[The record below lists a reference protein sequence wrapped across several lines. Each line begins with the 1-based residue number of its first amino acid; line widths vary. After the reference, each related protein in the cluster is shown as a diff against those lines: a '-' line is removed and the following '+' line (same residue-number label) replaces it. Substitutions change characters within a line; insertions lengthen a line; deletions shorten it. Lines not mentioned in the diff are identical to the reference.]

1 MNHFNIYYYKAL
13 KIKEMQSSN
22 GQEFWPNLPQVRANY
37 EWVYSKRHT
46 QEMEMV
52 ASRSYKVVGITA
64 KKFSKE

>member
-1 MNHFNIYYYKAL
+1 
-13 KIKEMQSSN
+13 MQSSN
-22 GQEFWPNLPQVRANY
+22 GQEFWPNLPLGRANY